1 MNQKT
6 NRILLLF
13 LILSTYVSAQME
25 DYSHKRAIKNVTEQ
39 WHQISLPTTIYEKTK
54 KTLEDIRIYGIT
66 ENDTLEAPYRLN
78 IKNSKSKIDVVD
90 FELLNQTFTKDQ
102 YLYTFKLPNKR
113 TINEIFLN
121 FDTSNFDY
129 QITLEGSQDQ
139 SSWSAIK
146 KDYRILSIE
155 NASTDYKFTTLKFPS
170 ASFLY
175 YRVRVPTEKDPM
187 FIDAK
192 IYENN
197 SIPAEYD
204 NYPPKQLNI
213 EDDTQ
218 NKQTIVTID
227 LERAL
232 PISYLQVKVKNKVDY
247 LRPTTIS
254 YVLDSVKTE
263 KGWRYN
269 YRNLATSVLSSL
281 DDNEFTFFTEKAKK
295 IRVTINNQDNA
306 PIAIEGVTIKGFKH
320 ELIARFDEPASYYL
334 VYGNKNA
341 LEPIYD
347 INAMANIVPDT
358 APELSLGK
366 ELTINAVQEEESKP
380 LFEDKKWLWGVMIL
394 IIGVIVW
401 FTIGMIKKA

>member
-1 MNQKT
+1 MNQQT
-6 NRILLLF
+6 NKILLLF
-13 LILSTYVSAQME
+13 LILSTYVSAQMG
-25 DYSHKRAIKNVTEQ
+25 DYSHKREIKNVTEQ
-39 WHQISLPTTIYEKTK
+39 WHQISLPNSIYEKTK
-54 KTLEDIRIYGIT
+54 KSLEDLRIYGIT
-66 ENDTLEAPYRLN
+66 ENDTIEAPYRLN
-78 IKNSKSKIDVVD
+78 IKTSKSKIDVVD

-113 TINEIFLN
+113 PINEIFLN
-121 FDTSNFDY
+121 FDSANFDY

-139 SSWSAIK
+139 VSWVSIK
-146 KDYRILSIE
+146 DKYRILSIE

-175 YRVRVPTEKDPM
+175 YRIIVPTENDPV
-187 FIDAK
+187 FTDAK

-197 SIPAEYD
+197 SIPADYA
-204 NYPPKQLNI
+204 NYEPKKWRV
-213 EDDTQ
+213 EEDTQ

-232 PISYLQVKVKNKVDY
+232 PISYLKIKVKNKVDY

-254 YVLDSVKTE
+254 YVLDSLYTE

-281 DDNEFTFFTEKAKK
+281 DANEFTFFTEKAKK

-306 PIAIEGVTIKGFKH
+306 PIAIEGFIIKGFKH
-320 ELIARFDEPASYYL
+320 ELMARFDEPATYYL

-341 LEPIYD
+341 LEPRYD
-347 INAMANIVPDT
+347 INTMANVVPET
-358 APELSLGK
+358 AAKLSLGK
-366 ELTINAVQEEESKP
+366 ELTIAGVVEEQTKP

-401 FTIGMIKKA
+401 FTVGMIKKA